1 MVKSTHQKYSSAQKN
16 LWKRQRLPPS
26 LVFSLKAWHFMVCKK
41 LKRAAKNRTGFLKKT
56 IVYIN
61 FFSFNVGVGCV
72 TNVTLFRTASADVR
86 LFMHAADWLVGQQD
100 PTSGGWPV
108 QVTFNEKKAKYT
120 KYARA
125 KEIPAGWNSA
135 MAQLESTSQTD

>member
-1 MVKSTHQKYSSAQKN
+1 
-16 LWKRQRLPPS
+16 
-26 LVFSLKAWHFMVCKK
+26 MVCKK

-56 IVYIN
+56 IVYMN

-72 TNVTLFRTASADVR
+72 TNVTLYRTASADVR

-135 MAQLESTSQTD
+135 MAQVSKIAFCIYPFMFTESDFKRKCQEMCNLQRSHLLNRSYV